1 MLFAGPRQSERPC
14 CRSDRSRTR
23 LTRRKPYSRVL
34 RVILPQAWLDSTLKL
49 CCSTIPSI
57 IYNAIPR
64 RSRKCERQRQHQ
76 EPTAAATPEQKCFL
90 NSQQLPTAGSRR
102 HVQQLPAAKRTSLRR
117 QTLAHAT
124 PKAVVQ
130 EGEGEGEGESHS
142 QGTASPCLLLSN
154 GGPYGVRRLPPPA
167 SDISDDILNTM
178 RLRQEQLEVRRER
191 IAATRRAIVKRQ
203 KVVIECIIHGST
215 RQVKEAEYQKRQLD
229 LALKLQCDRIMEL
242 E

>member
-1 MLFAGPRQSERPC
+1 MLFASPRQSERPC
-14 CRSDRSRTR
+14 GRSDRSRTR

-34 RVILPQAWLDSTLKL
+34 RAMLPQAWLDSTLKL

-64 RSRKCERQRQHQ
+64 RYRKRERQRQHQ
-76 EPTAAATPEQKCFL
+76 EPTAAATPEQACFL
-90 NSQQLPTAGSRR
+90 NSQQLPTAGSSL

-142 QGTASPCLLLSN
+142 QGTASSCLPLSN

-167 SDISDDILNTM
+167 SDIPDDILNTM
-178 RLRQEQLEVRRER
+178 RLRQEQLEVRRNVTGKRATQVSER
-191 IAATRRAIVKRQ
+191 RT
-203 KVVIECIIHGST
+203 ST
-215 RQVKEAEYQKRQLD
+215 YYLD
-229 LALKLQCDRIMEL
+229 FNTLLFNTTKTHRGPQY
-242 E
+242 

>member
-1 MLFAGPRQSERPC
+1 MLFASPRQSERPC
-14 CRSDRSRTR
+14 GRSDRSRTR

-34 RVILPQAWLDSTLKL
+34 RAMLPQAWLDSTLKL

-64 RSRKCERQRQHQ
+64 RYRKRERQRQHQ
-76 EPTAAATPEQKCFL
+76 EPTAAATPEQACFL
-90 NSQQLPTAGSRR
+90 NSQQFPTAGSRLP
-102 HVQQLPAAKRTSLRR
+102 VQQLPAAKRTSLRR
-117 QTLAHAT
+117 QTSAHAT

-130 EGEGEGEGESHS
+130 EGEGEGESHS
-142 QGTASPCLLLSN
+142 QGTASPCLPLSN

-167 SDISDDILNTM
+167 SDISDDILNM

>member
-1 MLFAGPRQSERPC
+1 MLFASPRQSERPC
-14 CRSDRSRTR
+14 GRSDRSRTR

-64 RSRKCERQRQHQ
+64 RYRKRERQQQHQ
-76 EPTAAATPEQKCFL
+76 EPTAAATPEQACFL
-90 NSQQLPTAGSRR
+90 NSQQLPTAGSRL
-102 HVQQLPAAKRTSLRR
+102 HVQQLPAAKPTSLHR

-130 EGEGEGEGESHS
+130 EGEGEGESHS
-142 QGTASPCLLLSN
+142 QGTASPCLPLSN

-167 SDISDDILNTM
+167 SDIPDDILNTM
-178 RLRQEQLEVRRER
+178 RLRQEQLEVRRRR